1 MVSLS
6 VTPDSAG
13 QRFSPASYS
22 NRGKC
27 WIREALEV
35 EDVDRGVPAG
45 LGRTLAGAG
54 AGRGAGHVNY
64 VVREGQAL

>member
-1 MVSLS
+1 M
-6 VTPDSAG
+6 
-13 QRFSPASYS
+13 
-22 NRGKC
+22 
-27 WIREALEV
+27 EV